1 MEENCRAKFS
11 DNWQL
16 YQPAIIAYSSAF
28 KNKPAGL
35 KDALRDVDSN
45 AGIYIFLSIYLTAKL
60 VILIV
65 NHSVDVEPGQLKNLL
80 LS

>member
-1 MEENCRAKFS
+1 VEENCRAKFS

-16 YQPAIIAYSSAF
+16 YQPAIIAYSSAY

-35 KDALRDVDSN
+35 KDALRDVDSD
-45 AGIYIFLSIYLTAKL
+45 AGIYIYQFYLTKKL

-65 NHSVDVEPGQLKNLL
+65 NHSIDVEPGQLENLL